1 MNWTI
6 QQAILREQQ
15 RKVVSCLK
23 VSAIW
28 ILRVLDPNSKK
39 GDVLSSLVKGYA
51 IWQVVILVLSSS
63 RVEMG
68 RDHVDYSE
76 EHKKQKIGA

>member
-1 MNWTI
+1 M
-6 QQAILREQQ
+6 
-15 RKVVSCLK
+15 SCLK

-39 GDVLSSLVKGYA
+39 GDVLSSLVEGYA

-68 RDHVDYSE
+68 RDYVDYSE